1 MGRSKSA
8 GAGEPPSTSTT
19 RVVVQLTDS
28 QAVLV
33 DAERIRAAA
42 VRAVEAEGAWGEL
55 SISLVE
61 PGRMAELNA
70 RYMGK
75 SGPTDVLAFPI
86 DGRSAVQLSPDLPAA
101 PAPMIGDLVV
111 CPEVAAKQSTGGLSA
126 ELDLLVTHGV
136 LHLLGYDHDT
146 EAAAE
151 AMRQREFELVGR
163 SGAQA

>member
-1 MGRSKSA
+1 MGRPNPA
-8 GAGEPPSTSTT
+8 GAGEPPSTTTT

-28 QAVLV
+28 QAVSV

-42 VRAVEAEGAWGEL
+42 VRAAEAEGAWGEL
-55 SISLVE
+55 SINLVE

-86 DGRSAVQLSPDLPAA
+86 DGKSDVAFSPAG

-111 CPEVAAKQSTGGLSA
+111 CPEVAAKQSTGGLHA